1 MLILRSRSVRRVVET
16 SRSRC
21 RLGSRHS
28 ATAVFMIT
36 STAGRARPGAPV
48 VRAPLGIRPRCYHSH
63 QRAIRYSHNLI
74 EQRER
79 LRGRHPV
86 GPTPQRIRAH
96 DLAVRNHSVPMWNYP
111 KPPPWPR
118 GLASRA
124 SDRRISLERRTKQ
137 RARAVD
143 GAVCRAVS
151 APPEAVSV
159 QRASARRHQLSVTAT
174 PIAATRSGSSSWMID
189 TWLAAAAPP
198 IPIHSAGDA

>member
-1 MLILRSRSVRRVVET
+1 MLILRSRSVRRVAET

-28 ATAVFMIT
+28 ATAVFTIT

-96 DLAVRNHSVPMWNYP
+96 DLAVWNRSAADVELP
-111 KPPPWPR
+111 KAAALAAGVGKPSIGSPHFPREKDKAACARCRWCCLPSRERASRGSQCSARLGTPPPAERHGNP
-118 GLASRA
+118 
-124 SDRRISLERRTKQ
+124 DRRNEER
-137 RARAVD
+137 
-143 GAVCRAVS
+143 
-151 APPEAVSV
+151 
-159 QRASARRHQLSVTAT
+159 
-174 PIAATRSGSSSWMID
+174 
-189 TWLAAAAPP
+189 
-198 IPIHSAGDA
+198 

>member
-1 MLILRSRSVRRVVET
+1 MPTPDRDGSPPAIQLRSDDASEPGEDPATRAAVRNSSPHPRLLAAVKAVSQRARKSTEEQTSWPCRQASGRWPSSRSMLILRSRSVRRVAET

-79 LRGRHPV
+79 LRGRLQV
-86 GPTPQRIRAH
+86 GPAPQRIRA
-96 DLAVRNHSVPMWNYP
+96 RTSPYGIT
-111 KPPPWPR
+111 R
-118 GLASRA
+118 C
-124 SDRRISLERRTKQ
+124 RR
-137 RARAVD
+137 
-143 GAVCRAVS
+143 
-151 APPEAVSV
+151 
-159 QRASARRHQLSVTAT
+159 
-174 PIAATRSGSSSWMID
+174 
-189 TWLAAAAPP
+189 
-198 IPIHSAGDA
+198 